1 MTNDILMLK
10 GFFFRFRFDS
20 AKHMWPEDIAA
31 IQSHVNNLNEEWFVA
46 NSTPFFYHEVIDRD
60 DEAIKAEDYF
70 HLGMVT
76 EFRYSQKI
84 AWGTNGS
91 WYQLENLF
99 VEGWI

>member
-1 MTNDILMLK
+1 
-10 GFFFRFRFDS
+10 
-20 AKHMWPEDIAA
+20 MWPEDIAA
-31 IQSHVNNLNEEWFVA
+31 IQSRVHNLNEEWFAA

-99 VEGWI
+99 VEGWT